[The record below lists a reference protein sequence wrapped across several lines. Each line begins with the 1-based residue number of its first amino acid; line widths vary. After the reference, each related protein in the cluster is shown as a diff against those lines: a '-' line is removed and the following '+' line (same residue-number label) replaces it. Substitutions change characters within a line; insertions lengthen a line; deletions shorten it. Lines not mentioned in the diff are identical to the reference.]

1 MEPVDINS
9 KELQELKSEF
19 NDLKETLNKQRI
31 VNKELLD
38 QIRRQKTSFI
48 GKDLAKR
55 MSMDII
61 TIPMIIVICHAVG
74 WPIWFAVAVSIW
86 ALIDLIAVLVGRK
99 KFDTRRKMLDGDVLT
114 VAKTVKEYKRFYHL
128 SVVVGAIPAVALV
141 AFVLIRI
148 YTQSAP
154 DENMLFPTAI
164 YIFTC
169 VAGVLYAVKTY
180 RKKMEACD
188 NLIDVKTYRKKMEAC
203 DNLIDSLERE

>member
-1 MEPVDINS
+1 MDPVDINS

-31 VNKELLD
+31 VNKDLLE
-38 QIRRQKTSFI
+38 QIRKQKTSFI
-48 GKDLAKR
+48 GKDLTKR

-86 ALIDLIAVLVGRK
+86 ALIDLVAVLVGRK
-99 KFDTRRKMLDGDVLT
+99 RFDTQKMLDDDVLT
-114 VAKTVKEYKRFYHL
+114 VAKTVKEYKKFYHL
-128 SVVVGAIPAVALV
+128 SMMIGAIPAVALV
-141 AFVLIRI
+141 AFILIRI

-169 VAGVLYAVKTY
+169 VTGVLFSVKTY

-188 NLIDVKTYRKKMEAC
+188 NLIV
-203 DNLIDSLERE
+203 SLENK

>member
-31 VNKELLD
+31 VNKELLE
-38 QIRRQKTSFI
+38 QIRKQKTSFI
-48 GKDLAKR
+48 GKDLTKR

-74 WPIWFAVAVSIW
+74 WPVWFAVAVSIW

-99 KFDTRRKMLDGDVLT
+99 KFDTRKMLDDDVLT
-114 VAKTVKEYKRFYHL
+114 AAKTVKEYKRFYHL

-188 NLIDVKTYRKKMEAC
+188 NLID
-203 DNLIDSLERE
+203 SLERESKIS

>member
-9 KELQELKSEF
+9 KELQELKSEY

-31 VNKELLD
+31 VNQELLE
-38 QIRRQKTSFI
+38 QIRKQKASFI
-48 GKDLAKR
+48 GKDLTKR

-99 KFDTRRKMLDGDVLT
+99 KFDTRKMLDDDVLT
-114 VAKTVKEYKRFYHL
+114 AAKTVKEYKRFYHL

-164 YIFTC
+164 YIFAC
-169 VAGVLYAVKTY
+169 LAGIL
-180 RKKMEACD
+180 
-188 NLIDVKTYRKKMEAC
+188 LSIKTYRKKMEAC
-203 DNLIDSLERE
+203 DNLIDSLESE

>member
-9 KELQELKSEF
+9 KELQELKSEY

-31 VNKELLD
+31 VNKELLE
-38 QIRRQKTSFI
+38 QIRKQKTSFI
-48 GKDLAKR
+48 GKDLTKR
-55 MSMDII
+55 MSLDII

-86 ALIDLIAVLVGRK
+86 ALIDLVAVLVGRK
-99 KFDTRRKMLDGDVLT
+99 KFDTRKMLDDDVLT
-114 VAKTVKEYKRFYHL
+114 AAKTVKEYKRFYHL

-164 YIFTC
+164 YIFAC
-169 VAGVLYAVKTY
+169 LAGILQS
-180 RKKMEACD
+180 
-188 NLIDVKTYRKKMEAC
+188 VKTYRKKMEAC
-203 DNLIDSLERE
+203 DNLIDSLESE

>member
-1 MEPVDINS
+1 MSKTMEPVDINS

-31 VNKELLD
+31 VNKELLA
-38 QIRRQKTSFI
+38 QVQKQKTSFI

-61 TIPMIIVICHAVG
+61 TIPMIIVICHAIG
-74 WPIWFAVAVSIW
+74 WPMWFAAAVSIW
-86 ALIDLIAVLVGRK
+86 ALIDLHAVLVGRK
-99 KFDTRRKMLDGDVLT
+99 RFDTQKMLDDDVLT
-114 VAKTVKEYKRFYHL
+114 VAKTVKEYKKFYHL
-128 SVVVGAIPAVALV
+128 SMMIGAIPAVALV
-141 AFVLIRI
+141 AFILIRI

-169 VAGVLYAVKTY
+169 VAGVLFS
-180 RKKMEACD
+180 
-188 NLIDVKTYRKKMEAC
+188 VKTYRKKMEAC
-203 DNLIDSLERE
+203 DNLIDSLENKSESITA

>member
-1 MEPVDINS
+1 MSKTMEPVDINS

-31 VNKELLD
+31 VNKELLA
-38 QIRRQKTSFI
+38 QVQKQKTSFI
-48 GKDLAKR
+48 VKDLAKR

-61 TIPMIIVICHAVG
+61 TIPMIIVICHAIG
-74 WPIWFAVAVSIW
+74 WPMWFAAAVSIW
-86 ALIDLIAVLVGRK
+86 ALIDLLAVLVGRK
-99 KFDTRRKMLDGDVLT
+99 RFDTQKVLDDDVLT
-114 VAKTVKEYKRFYHL
+114 VAKTVKEYKKFYHL
-128 SVVVGAIPAVALV
+128 SMMIGAIPAVALV
-141 AFVLIRI
+141 AFILIRI

-169 VAGVLYAVKTY
+169 VAGVLFSVKTY

-188 NLIDVKTYRKKMEAC
+188 K
-203 DNLIDSLERE
+203 LIDSLESE

>member
-31 VNKELLD
+31 VNKELLE
-38 QIRRQKTSFI
+38 QIRKQKTSFI
-48 GKDLAKR
+48 GKDLTKR

-86 ALIDLIAVLVGRK
+86 ALIDLVAVLVGRK
-99 KFDTRRKMLDGDVLT
+99 KFDTQKMLDDDVLT
-114 VAKTVKEYKRFYHL
+114 AAKTVKEYKRFYHL

-154 DENMLFPTAI
+154 DENMLFPTVI

-169 VAGVLYAVKTY
+169 VAGVLFS
-180 RKKMEACD
+180 
-188 NLIDVKTYRKKMEAC
+188 VKTYRKKMEAC
-203 DNLIDSLERE
+203 DNLIDSLESE

>member
-31 VNKELLD
+31 VNKELLE
-38 QIRRQKTSFI
+38 QIRKQKTSFI
-48 GKDLAKR
+48 GKDLTKR
-55 MSMDII
+55 MSLDII

-74 WPIWFAVAVSIW
+74 WPMWFAAAVSIW
-86 ALIDLIAVLVGRK
+86 ALIDLLAVLVGRK
-99 KFDTRRKMLDGDVLT
+99 KFDTRKMLDDDVLT
-114 VAKTVKEYKRFYHL
+114 AAKTVKEYKRFYHL

-180 RKKMEACD
+180 RK
-188 NLIDVKTYRKKMEAC
+188 TMEAC
-203 DNLIDSLERE
+203 DNLIDSLESE

>member
-19 NDLKETLNKQRI
+19 NDLKETLNRQRI
-31 VNKELLD
+31 VNKELLE
-38 QIRRQKTSFI
+38 QIRKQKTSFI
-48 GKDLAKR
+48 GKDLTKR

-86 ALIDLIAVLVGRK
+86 ALIDLVAVLVGRK
-99 KFDTRRKMLDGDVLT
+99 KFDTRKMLDDDVLT
-114 VAKTVKEYKRFYHL
+114 AAKTVKEYKRFYHL

-188 NLIDVKTYRKKMEAC
+188 NLID
-203 DNLIDSLERE
+203 SLENKSESITA

>member
-1 MEPVDINS
+1 MSKTMEPVDINS

-31 VNKELLD
+31 VNKELLA
-38 QIRRQKTSFI
+38 QVQKQKTSFI

-61 TIPMIIVICHAVG
+61 TIPMIIVICHAIG
-74 WPIWFAVAVSIW
+74 WPMWFAAAVSLW

-99 KFDTRRKMLDGDVLT
+99 KFDTQKMLDDDVLT
-114 VAKTVKEYKRFYHL
+114 VAKTVKEYKKFYHL
-128 SVVVGAIPAVALV
+128 SMMIGAIPAIALV
-141 AFVLIRI
+141 AFILIRI

-164 YIFTC
+164 YIFAC
-169 VAGVLYAVKTY
+169 LAGTLLSVKTY
-180 RKKMEACD
+180 RKKME
-188 NLIDVKTYRKKMEAC
+188 TC
-203 DNLIDSLERE
+203 DNLIDSLENMSESITA

>member
-1 MEPVDINS
+1 MSKTMEPVDINS

-31 VNKELLD
+31 VNKELLE
-38 QIRRQKTSFI
+38 QIRKQKTSFI
-48 GKDLAKR
+48 GKDLTKR

-86 ALIDLIAVLVGRK
+86 ALIDLVAVLAGRK
-99 KFDTRRKMLDGDVLT
+99 KFDTRKMLDDDVLT
-114 VAKTVKEYKRFYHL
+114 AAKTVKEYKKFYHL
-128 SVVVGAIPAVALV
+128 SMVIGAIPAVTLV

-188 NLIDVKTYRKKMEAC
+188 NLIE
-203 DNLIDSLERE
+203 SLENE

>member
-31 VNKELLD
+31 VNKELLE
-38 QIRRQKTSFI
+38 QIRKQKTSFI
-48 GKDLAKR
+48 GKDLTKR
-55 MSMDII
+55 MSLDII

-86 ALIDLIAVLVGRK
+86 ALIDLVAVLVGRK
-99 KFDTRRKMLDGDVLT
+99 KFDTRKMLDDDVLT
-114 VAKTVKEYKRFYHL
+114 AAKTVKEYKRFYHL

-154 DENMLFPTAI
+154 DDNMLLPTAI
-164 YIFTC
+164 YIFAC
-169 VAGVLYAVKTY
+169 LAGIL
-180 RKKMEACD
+180 
-188 NLIDVKTYRKKMEAC
+188 LSIKTYRKKMEAC
-203 DNLIDSLERE
+203 DNLIDSLESE

>member
-9 KELQELKSEF
+9 KELQELKSEY

-31 VNKELLD
+31 VNKELLE
-38 QIRRQKTSFI
+38 QIRKQKTSFI
-48 GKDLAKR
+48 GKDLTKR

-86 ALIDLIAVLVGRK
+86 ALIDLIAVLIGRK
-99 KFDTRRKMLDGDVLT
+99 KFDTQKMLDDDVLT
-114 VAKTVKEYKRFYHL
+114 AAKTVKEYKRFYHL

-188 NLIDVKTYRKKMEAC
+188 NLID
-203 DNLIDSLERE
+203 SLEN

>member
-1 MEPVDINS
+1 MSKTMEPVDINS
-9 KELQELKSEF
+9 KELQKLKSDF

-31 VNKELLD
+31 VNKELLV
-38 QIRRQKTSFI
+38 QVQKQKTSFI

-74 WPIWFAVAVSIW
+74 WPMWFVAAVSIW
-86 ALIDLIAVLVGRK
+86 ALIDLLAVLVERK
-99 KFDTRRKMLDGDVLT
+99 RFDTQKMLDDDVLT
-114 VAKTVKEYKRFYHL
+114 VAKTVKEYKKFYHL
-128 SVVVGAIPAVALV
+128 SMMIGAIPAVALV
-141 AFVLIRI
+141 AFILIRI

-169 VAGVLYAVKTY
+169 VAGVLFS
-180 RKKMEACD
+180 
-188 NLIDVKTYRKKMEAC
+188 VKTYRKKMEAC
-203 DNLIDSLERE
+203 DNLIDSLENKSESITA

>member
-1 MEPVDINS
+1 MSKTMEPVDINS

-19 NDLKETLNKQRI
+19 NDMKETLNKQRI
-31 VNKELLD
+31 VNKELLE
-38 QIRRQKTSFI
+38 QIRKQKTSFI
-48 GKDLAKR
+48 GKDLTKR
-55 MSMDII
+55 MSLDII

-99 KFDTRRKMLDGDVLT
+99 KFDTRKMLDGDVLT

-141 AFVLIRI
+141 AFVLVRI

-180 RKKMEACD
+180 RK
-188 NLIDVKTYRKKMEAC
+188 TMEAC
-203 DNLIDSLERE
+203 DNLIDSLESE

>member
-31 VNKELLD
+31 VNKELLA
-38 QIRRQKTSFI
+38 QVQKQKASFI
-48 GKDLAKR
+48 GKDLTKR
-55 MSMDII
+55 MSLDII

-99 KFDTRRKMLDGDVLT
+99 KFDTRKMLDDDVLT
-114 VAKTVKEYKRFYHL
+114 AAKTVKEYERFYHL

-180 RKKMEACD
+180 RK
-188 NLIDVKTYRKKMEAC
+188 TMEAC
-203 DNLIDSLERE
+203 DNLIDSLESE

>member
-9 KELQELKSEF
+9 KELQELKSEY

-31 VNKELLD
+31 VNKELLE
-38 QIRRQKTSFI
+38 QIRKQKTSFI
-48 GKDLAKR
+48 GKDLKKR
-55 MSMDII
+55 MSTDII
-61 TIPMIIVICHAVG
+61 TIPMIIAICHAVG

-86 ALIDLIAVLVGRK
+86 ALIDLLAVLVGRK
-99 KFDTRRKMLDGDVLT
+99 KFDTQKMLDDDVLT
-114 VAKTVKEYKRFYHL
+114 VAKTVKEYKKFYHL
-128 SVVVGAIPAVALV
+128 SMVIGAIPAVTLV
-141 AFVLIRI
+141 AFILIRI

-169 VAGVLYAVKTY
+169 VAGVLFS
-180 RKKMEACD
+180 
-188 NLIDVKTYRKKMEAC
+188 VKTYRKKMEAC

>member
-9 KELQELKSEF
+9 KELQELKSEY

-31 VNKELLD
+31 VNKELLE
-38 QIRRQKTSFI
+38 QIRKQKTSFI
-48 GKDLAKR
+48 GKDLTKR

-86 ALIDLIAVLVGRK
+86 ALIDLLAVLVGRK
-99 KFDTRRKMLDGDVLT
+99 KFDTQKMLDDDVLT
-114 VAKTVKEYKRFYHL
+114 AAKTVKEYKRFYHL

-188 NLIDVKTYRKKMEAC
+188 NLID
-203 DNLIDSLERE
+203 SLESE

>member
-1 MEPVDINS
+1 MSKTMEPVDINS

-31 VNKELLD
+31 VNKELLA
-38 QIRRQKTSFI
+38 QVQKQKTSFI

-61 TIPMIIVICHAVG
+61 TIPMIIVICHAIG
-74 WPIWFAVAVSIW
+74 WPMWFAAAVSIW
-86 ALIDLIAVLVGRK
+86 ALIDLLAVLVGRK
-99 KFDTRRKMLDGDVLT
+99 RFDTQKMLDDDVLT
-114 VAKTVKEYKRFYHL
+114 VAKTVKEYKKFYHL
-128 SVVVGAIPAVALV
+128 SMMIGAIPAVALV
-141 AFVLIRI
+141 AFILIRI

-169 VAGVLYAVKTY
+169 VAGVLFS
-180 RKKMEACD
+180 
-188 NLIDVKTYRKKMEAC
+188 VKTYRKKMEAC
-203 DNLIDSLERE
+203 DNLIDSLENKSESITA

>member
-1 MEPVDINS
+1 MSKTMEPVDINS
-9 KELQELKSEF
+9 KELQELKSEY

-31 VNKELLD
+31 VNKELLE
-38 QIRRQKTSFI
+38 QIRKQKTSFI
-48 GKDLAKR
+48 GKDLTKR
-55 MSMDII
+55 MSLDII

-86 ALIDLIAVLVGRK
+86 ALIDLVAVLVGRK
-99 KFDTRRKMLDGDVLT
+99 KFDTRKMLDDDVLT
-114 VAKTVKEYKRFYHL
+114 AAKTVKEYKRFYHL

-188 NLIDVKTYRKKMEAC
+188 NLID
-203 DNLIDSLERE
+203 SLESE

>member
-9 KELQELKSEF
+9 KELQELKSEY

-31 VNKELLD
+31 VNKELLE
-38 QIRRQKTSFI
+38 QIRKQKTSFI
-48 GKDLAKR
+48 GKDLTKR
-55 MSMDII
+55 MSLDII

-99 KFDTRRKMLDGDVLT
+99 KFDTRKMLDDDVLT
-114 VAKTVKEYKRFYHL
+114 AAKTVKEYKRFYHL

-141 AFVLIRI
+141 AFVLVRI
-148 YTQSAP
+148 YAQSAP
-154 DENMLFPTAI
+154 DDNMLLPTAI
-164 YIFTC
+164 CIFAC
-169 VAGVLYAVKTY
+169 LAGIL
-180 RKKMEACD
+180 
-188 NLIDVKTYRKKMEAC
+188 LSIKTYRKKMEAC

>member
-1 MEPVDINS
+1 MSKTMEPVDINS

-31 VNKELLD
+31 VNKELLA
-38 QIRRQKTSFI
+38 QVQKQKTSFI

-61 TIPMIIVICHAVG
+61 TIPMIIVICHAIG
-74 WPIWFAVAVSIW
+74 WPMWFAAAVSVW

-99 KFDTRRKMLDGDVLT
+99 KFDTQKMLDDDVLN
-114 VAKTVKEYKRFYHL
+114 VAKTVKEYKKFYHL
-128 SVVVGAIPAVALV
+128 SMVIGAIPAVILV
-141 AFVLIRI
+141 AFILIRI
-148 YTQSAP
+148 YTQTAP

-169 VAGVLYAVKTY
+169 VAGVLFSVKTY

-188 NLIDVKTYRKKMEAC
+188 NLIE
-203 DNLIDSLERE
+203 SLKNE

>member
-1 MEPVDINS
+1 MSKTMEPVDINS

-31 VNKELLD
+31 VNKELLA
-38 QIRRQKTSFI
+38 QVQKQKTSFI

-61 TIPMIIVICHAVG
+61 TIPMIIVMCHAIG
-74 WPIWFAVAVSIW
+74 WPMWFAAAVSIW
-86 ALIDLIAVLVGRK
+86 ALIDLLAVLVGRK
-99 KFDTRRKMLDGDVLT
+99 KFDTRKMLDDDVLT

-188 NLIDVKTYRKKMEAC
+188 NLIE
-203 DNLIDSLERE
+203 SLENE

>member
-1 MEPVDINS
+1 MDPVDINS

-31 VNKELLD
+31 VNKDLLE
-38 QIRRQKTSFI
+38 QIRKQKTSFI
-48 GKDLAKR
+48 GKDLTKR

-74 WPIWFAVAVSIW
+74 WPMWFAVAVSIW

-99 KFDTRRKMLDGDVLT
+99 KFDTRKMLDDDVLT
-114 VAKTVKEYKRFYHL
+114 AAKTVKEYKRFYHL

-141 AFVLIRI
+141 AFVLVRI

-180 RKKMEACD
+180 RK
-188 NLIDVKTYRKKMEAC
+188 TMEAC
-203 DNLIDSLERE
+203 DNLIDSLESE

>member
-31 VNKELLD
+31 VNKDLLE
-38 QIRRQKTSFI
+38 QIRKQKTSFI
-48 GKDLAKR
+48 GEDLTKR

-86 ALIDLIAVLVGRK
+86 ALIDLVAVLVGRK
-99 KFDTRRKMLDGDVLT
+99 KFDTRKMLDDDVLT
-114 VAKTVKEYKRFYHL
+114 AAKTVKEYKRFYHL

-148 YTQSAP
+148 YTQSVP
-154 DENMLFPTAI
+154 DDNMMLPTAI
-164 YIFTC
+164 YIFAC
-169 VAGVLYAVKTY
+169 LAGIL
-180 RKKMEACD
+180 
-188 NLIDVKTYRKKMEAC
+188 LSVKTYRKKMEAC

>member
-31 VNKELLD
+31 VNKELLE
-38 QIRRQKTSFI
+38 QIRKQKTSFI
-48 GKDLAKR
+48 GKDLTKR

-99 KFDTRRKMLDGDVLT
+99 KFDTRKMLDDDVLT
-114 VAKTVKEYKRFYHL
+114 AAKTVKEYKRFYHL

-188 NLIDVKTYRKKMEAC
+188 NLID
-203 DNLIDSLERE
+203 SLESE

>member
-31 VNKELLD
+31 VNKELLE
-38 QIRRQKTSFI
+38 QIRKQKTSFI
-48 GKDLAKR
+48 GKDLTKR
-55 MSMDII
+55 MSTDII

-74 WPIWFAVAVSIW
+74 WPVWFAVAVSIW

-99 KFDTRRKMLDGDVLT
+99 KFDTQKMLDDDVLT
-114 VAKTVKEYKRFYHL
+114 AAKTVKEYKRFYHL

-154 DENMLFPTAI
+154 DDNMLLPTAI
-164 YIFTC
+164 YIFAC
-169 VAGVLYAVKTY
+169 LAGIL
-180 RKKMEACD
+180 
-188 NLIDVKTYRKKMEAC
+188 LSIKTYRKKMEAC
-203 DNLIDSLERE
+203 DNLIDSLESE

>member
-31 VNKELLD
+31 VNKELLE
-38 QIRRQKTSFI
+38 QIRKQKTSFI
-48 GKDLAKR
+48 GKDLTKR
-55 MSMDII
+55 MSTDII

-74 WPIWFAVAVSIW
+74 WPVWFAVAVSIW

-99 KFDTRRKMLDGDVLT
+99 KFDTQTMLDDDVLT
-114 VAKTVKEYKRFYHL
+114 AAKTVKEYKRFYHL

-154 DENMLFPTAI
+154 DENMLFPTVI

-169 VAGVLYAVKTY
+169 VAGVLFS
-180 RKKMEACD
+180 
-188 NLIDVKTYRKKMEAC
+188 VKTYRKKMEAC
-203 DNLIDSLERE
+203 DNLIDSLENKSESITA

>member
-31 VNKELLD
+31 VNKELLE
-38 QIRRQKTSFI
+38 QIRKQKTSFI

-61 TIPMIIVICHAVG
+61 TIPMIIVICHAIG
-74 WPIWFAVAVSIW
+74 WPMWFAAAVSIW
-86 ALIDLIAVLVGRK
+86 ALIDLLAVLVGRK
-99 KFDTRRKMLDGDVLT
+99 KFDTRKMLDDDVLT
-114 VAKTVKEYKRFYHL
+114 AAKTVKEYKRFYHL

-154 DENMLFPTAI
+154 DENMLFPTVI

-169 VAGVLYAVKTY
+169 VAGVLFSVKTY

-188 NLIDVKTYRKKMEAC
+188 K
-203 DNLIDSLERE
+203 LIDSLESE

>member
-9 KELQELKSEF
+9 KELQELKSEY

-31 VNKELLD
+31 VNKELLE
-38 QIRRQKTSFI
+38 QIRKQKTSFI
-48 GKDLAKR
+48 GKDLTKR

-86 ALIDLIAVLVGRK
+86 ALIDLLAVLVGRK
-99 KFDTRRKMLDGDVLT
+99 RFDTQKMLDGDVLT
-114 VAKTVKEYKRFYHL
+114 VAKTVKEYKKFYHL

-188 NLIDVKTYRKKMEAC
+188 NLID
-203 DNLIDSLERE
+203 SLESE